1 MGSADRTREGR
12 SWASSPFSEAKGMVS
27 ESGDGAQN
35 TGREAAWAH
44 LVPGASGGGVRGRAL
59 AFGNFSD
66 FACRAPGKNV
76 RRRGPSRVKK
86 PETPI
91 RGNNLLQAR
100 PLRRS
105 VRGSPSRQQAPRRD
119 SRRRPL
125 GGAAATSMAVGRRW
139 AMDGGAE
146 VGPAPVWRATPRARA
161 ETLRAAP
168 ETVSGTGQRG
178 GEWGAGCGDG
188 RQGAGAAAG
197 GRALPPGARGGQ
209 PLTPS
214 LRKIAPR
221 RAAQPLRHQE
231 RGGVGAGPHEIE
243 RRRRK
248 LAENGKND
256 LENFRFFGVFGRVF
270 GRAPA
275 PKTPS
280 AARTAWKRLLYR
292 RS

>member
-1 MGSADRTREGR
+1 MWVSGSDKSREGR
-12 SWASSPFSEAKGMVS
+12 SWTSSPFSEAKGTVS

-66 FACRAPGKNV
+66 SACRAPGKNV

-105 VRGSPSRQQAPRRD
+105 VRGSPAASRRRD

-125 GGAAATSMAVGRRW
+125 CGAAATSMAIDRRW
-139 AMDGGAE
+139 AMDGSAE

-168 ETVSGTGQRG
+168 ETVSGTGQQHGGAG
-178 GEWGAGCGDG
+178 GEWGVGPAGGG
-188 RQGAGAAAG
+188 GSSG

-209 PLTPS
+209 PL
-214 LRKIAPR
+214 
-221 RAAQPLRHQE
+221 PL
-231 RGGVGAGPHEIE
+231 A
-243 RRRRK
+243 
-248 LAENGKND
+248 
-256 LENFRFFGVFGRVF
+256 
-270 GRAPA
+270 
-275 PKTPS
+275 
-280 AARTAWKRLLYR
+280 
-292 RS
+292 